1 MRRLFALLT
10 TVLTTLLGTGVLLV
24 APPAGAAE
32 SISGGAWNGSAL
44 DPGASAVS
52 TNAYRLSGTFRH
64 QLNRTVEV
72 RVSASPAGSGACAI
86 APVVLPSASTPRAF
100 NVTLRIPCNG
110 TYTIVAT
117 AVTTDNNALMGPEAA
132 ALDRRISVA
141 APAPQVTGVTAE
153 ADSRSVTITWDDMR
167 NAAPDLDHYVVE
179 RKIDDGD
186 FEELAQLS
194 PDDQALTDDD
204 LPAAGGEATYRVSS
218 ARPTPSGIVT
228 SQSSDEAATTFD
240 AAPTDPTTDPG
251 TGSGDGGG
259 TGSGG
264 DTSGGAGSSSG
275 SGSGSGS
282 GSDGGSGATRSS
294 VTPPRVFSG
303 TFLPPLLRPVTQT
316 LPTPTTPTTIDDGYE
331 DTLPYGQEE
340 AGAED
345 PVLPEG
351 AMASITSDGA
361 TGRGMV
367 IPLAT
372 ALVLAVWAFHLRLLA
387 RAARPV
393 D

>member
-1 MRRLFALLT
+1 MRRLLALLT
-10 TVLTTLLGTGVLLV
+10 TILTALLGAGVLLV
-24 APPAGAAE
+24 APTAGAAE

-44 DPGASAVS
+44 DAGASTVT

-64 QLNRTVEV
+64 QFNRTVEV
-72 RVSASPAGSGACAI
+72 RVSASPAGTGACAI
-86 APVVLPSASTPRAF
+86 APVVLPRASTPRAF
-100 NVTLRIPCNG
+100 NVTLPIPCNG

-117 AVTTDNNALMGPEAA
+117 AVTTDNNALMGAEAA

-153 ADSRSVTITWDDMR
+153 ADSRSVTVTWDDMR
-167 NAAPDLDHYVVE
+167 SAAPDLDHYVVE
-179 RKIDDGD
+179 RKIDDGA
-186 FEELAQLS
+186 FEELAQV
-194 PDDQALTDDD
+194 PAGDQTFTDDD
-204 LPAAGGEATYRVSS
+204 LPASGGEATYRVSS
-218 ARPTPSGIVT
+218 ARPSPSGMVA
-228 SQSSDEAATTFD
+228 SQSSDEAAATFE

-251 TGSGDGGG
+251 SGDGGG
-259 TGSGG
+259 SGDGTGGGGDSGSGG
-264 DTSGGAGSSSG
+264 DGGSGSDSG

-282 GSDGGSGATRSS
+282 KRSTS

-316 LPTPTTPTTIDDGYE
+316 LPAATPTTIDDGYE
-331 DTLPYGQEE
+331 DALPYEQRE

-345 PVLPEG
+345 AALPDG
-351 AMASITSDGA
+351 AMASITSEGA
-361 TGRGMV
+361 AGRGMV